1 LVVSAAAAAPALFYQ
16 NPEITASLAASYS
29 ILGSPTVHPL
39 THGTVEQQ
47 LEIEPLVDDDKA
59 G

>member
-1 LVVSAAAAAPALFYQ
+1 VTAAAPALFYQ
-16 NPEITASLAASYS
+16 NPEITASLTASYS

-39 THGTVEQQ
+39 NHGTVEQQ
-47 LEIEPLVDDDKA
+47 LEIEPLVDDDKV